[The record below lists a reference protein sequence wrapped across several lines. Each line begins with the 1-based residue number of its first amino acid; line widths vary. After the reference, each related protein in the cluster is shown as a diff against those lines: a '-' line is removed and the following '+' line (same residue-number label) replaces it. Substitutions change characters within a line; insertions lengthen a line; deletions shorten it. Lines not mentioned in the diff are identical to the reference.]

1 MDLAKSETHDLKA
14 AELQKVSKGKP
25 KIENVIAA
33 GWIKILFDFVIHFI
47 TSEFEDFHSAR

>member
-14 AELQKVSKGKP
+14 VDLKEVSKGKP

-33 GWIKILFDFVIHFI
+33 GSRFSFDFVIYFI
-47 TSEFEDFHSAR
+47 TTEDFHNAR